1 MTFNKNIGALAKVN
15 SFFRQVVVT
24 GEHLQVVV
32 MSLTPGEDAGESVH
46 ATDQVV
52 VIVEGEGY
60 ATVSGERSSVTAEHL
75 VFIPAGAVHN
85 FGNTGKTDL
94 KLYTIYAPPHHKSG
108 TIHASKTEAEAAQSL
123 AM

>member
-1 MTFNKNIGALAKVN
+1 M
-15 SFFRQVVVT
+15 QVVI
-24 GEHLQVVV
+24 

-46 ATDQVV
+46 ATDQIV

-60 ATVSGERSSVTAEHL
+60 ATVSGEREAVTAEHL

-94 KLYTIYAPPHHKSG
+94 KPYTIYAPPHHKPG
-108 TIHASKTEAEAAQSL
+108 TIHANKTEAEAAESL